1 MRPVSSL
8 VLSLSKVVALPVKL
22 SSGDIYRLIQV
33 EAPREYSKHVDDSL
47 KVVQVTVNTVGY
59 ACVLHFEGHTHA
71 ILDDRLVHLADGGCG
86 ERVQVDLVEVL
97 LPFLAVF
104 TDQVLGDL
112 LQWHDVSLRTSFL
125 HGFSDDW
132 REDRLFTSTHDL
144 TNFESTSSHLLKIVG
159 KSLCI
164 LLIDSVSSHTLLVS
178 NCFTISCFLLYC
190 LCHGS
195 AHELHTEH
203 SKMHCS

>member
-22 SSGDIYRLIQV
+22 SSGDIYRLIQI
-33 EAPREYSKHVDDSL
+33 EASREYSKQVDDSL
-47 KVVQVTVNTVGY
+47 EVVQVTINTVGY

-71 ILDDRLVHLADGGCG
+71 VLDDCLVHLADGSCG
-86 ERVQVDLVEVL
+86 ERVQVDLVEVF

-125 HGFSDDW
+125 HSFSDDW
-132 REDRLFTSTHDL
+132 WEDRLFTSTHYL
-144 TNFESTSSHLLKIVG
+144 TNFKSASSHLLKV
-159 KSLCI
+159 
-164 LLIDSVSSHTLLVS
+164 V
-178 NCFTISCFLLYC
+178 
-190 LCHGS
+190 
-195 AHELHTEH
+195 
-203 SKMHCS
+203 